1 MSGYLGPL
9 PVPQAAQ
16 RRQIATATAGQTTIT
31 TTGYTV
37 GYLDLWMNGVKLVVG
52 NDCAASDGSTI
63 VLTTAAT
70 AGDVFEW
77 ISLNAVSVLTQNFKL
92 PFYTTAGV
100 SSPLTLNSSA
110 QIPFFKANGTASN
123 ISVAV

>member
-37 GYLDLWMNGVKLVVG
+37 GYLDVFMNGVKLVVG
-52 NDCAASDGSTI
+52 NDFAASDGSTI

-77 ISLNAVSVLTQNFKL
+77 ISLNAVSVFVQNFKL
-92 PFYTTAGV
+92 PFYNAAGTLL
-100 SSPLTLNSSA
+100 PLTLNSTL
-110 QIPFFKANGTASN
+110 QIPFFKANGSASN